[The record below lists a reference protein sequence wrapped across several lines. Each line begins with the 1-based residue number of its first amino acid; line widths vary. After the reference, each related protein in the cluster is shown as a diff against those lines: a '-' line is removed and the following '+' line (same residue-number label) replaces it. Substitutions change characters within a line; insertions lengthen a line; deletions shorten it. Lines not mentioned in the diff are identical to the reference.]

1 MQGQDTPPPRMLLL
15 LFGTMGTGIL
25 LPWNTFISGADYF
38 EELYPCAH
46 IEFKFA
52 IAYMASLMIFM
63 LLCVVMGHFFSL
75 GSRVVVGYVLL
86 LLSMLGS
93 LPVNTQAAHVAM
105 VVLTGIGDAL
115 VQGSMYGVAGSFPP
129 LFMRA
134 LMMGTAVAG
143 VIVSAIRIFSKVCP
157 ARSPAFPA
165 LLRRL
170 CCVFL
175 IDHHSLYH
183 NQANAL
189 PSTYSSVCP
198 PSLSSCASSP
208 GFCSGFSVHAA
219 DCLQPCRRRCSS
231 LVRNRRH
238 PYGQVYLSNCGSEDE
253 RRRSPSTSP
262 LQMKSCDGHA
272 AADPAAA
279 DSLPS
284 EGMGYEPGNAAATV
298 DDDQSGMLLHRRNE
312 ASGGTDDSDGG
323 NSSLPVKQRL
333 RLIMQ
338 LLRGPLLSSAVAVAG
353 NFGITLA
360 LFPGVLTEMRSSNRS
375 LDDWYLSPQT
385 TYAAVAVTSLGFRV

>member
-1 MQGQDTPPPRMLLL
+1 MLLL
-15 LFGTMGTGIL
+15 LFGVMGTGIL

-38 EELYPCAH
+38 EELYPCSH

-75 GSRVVVGYVLL
+75 GSRIVVGYVLL

-93 LPVNTQAAHVAM
+93 LPVKTQPAHITM

-143 VIVSAIRIFSKVCP
+143 VIVSAIRIFSKVRP
-157 ARSPAFPA
+157 AALSSRLQRDSYYQPQLVSQSSQSNSFFIFIALSSVIVVVCIVAWFLLRFRLQPSRRGRRSPA
-165 LLRRL
+165 
-170 CCVFL
+170 
-175 IDHHSLYH
+175 
-183 NQANAL
+183 
-189 PSTYSSVCP
+189 
-198 PSLSSCASSP
+198 
-208 GFCSGFSVHAA
+208 
-219 DCLQPCRRRCSS
+219 RC
-231 LVRNRRH
+231 RRH

-253 RRRSPSTSP
+253 MRRSRSAAPLQSTSA
-262 LQMKSCDGHA
+262 A
-272 AADPAAA
+272 AADP
-279 DSLPS
+279 SPLPS
-284 EGMGYEPGNAAATV
+284 ETTGYEHGDAASAV
-298 DDDQSGMLLHRRNE
+298 EDDQSGMLLRGANH
-312 ASGGTDDSDGG
+312 ASSRVGDRDVG

-333 RLIMQ
+333 RLILL
-338 LLRGPLLSSAVAVAG
+338 LLRGPLLASAVAVAG

-375 LDDWYLSPQT
+375 LDDW
-385 TYAAVAVTSLGFRV
+385 